1 MLDLVEISA
10 LAPVIVK
17 ARTNGADTG
26 LELLDLVGAGTDGR
40 GEILCAF
47 LQDLEVEGAKGDRK
61 VRVRRGQDGLHL
73 IVVDLLPLLYHRDQ
87 RRGVGN
93 RVRAEVTV
101 HRIDDVVGGQG
112 FAVMEFNA
120 LADLEGP
127 LGSRVI
133 RQNLFSQLGLV
144 SQFLGQAGQR
154 AIEHPAAE
162 VVDGRCVE
170 SRVERI
176 VRTVL
181 VTCEYYATATL
192 RRVGPGIGDT
202 GKQRTGGGGRSTGSH
217 HVVHEVATADALL
230 DHVEEPCAVS
240 WAQRF
245 EHGIIALFRH
255 KSPLCLTLFSRCN
268 YALKNK
274 NRNMK
279 KSDGSTAG
287 RGENIKNTT
296 NCSGKDPLIRACQTE
311 WVIYQQ
317 MSLKLYASPSAIA
330 RTQYL

>member
-1 MLDLVEISA
+1 MLDLVEIST

-26 LELLDLVGAGTDGR
+26 LELLDLVGACTDGR
-40 GEILCAF
+40 GEILGAF
-47 LQDLEVEGAKGDRK
+47 LQDLKVEGAKGDRK
-61 VRVRRGQDGLHL
+61 VRVRRRQDGLHL

-87 RRGVGN
+87 RGGVGN

-112 FAVMEFNA
+112 FAVMEFDT

-133 RQNLFSQLGLV
+133 RQNLFSQLRLV

-162 VVDGRCVE
+162 VVGGRCVE

-181 VTCEYYATATL
+181 VTCEYYATTTL
-192 RRVGPGIGDT
+192 WRVGPGIGDT
-202 GKQRTGGGGRSTGSH
+202 GKQRTGGGSRSTGSH
-217 HVVHEVATADALL
+217 HVVHEVATADAVL

-255 KSPLCLTLFSRCN
+255 KYPLCLMLLSPWK
-268 YALKNK
+268 YALK
-274 NRNMK
+274 
-279 KSDGSTAG
+279 
-287 RGENIKNTT
+287 
-296 NCSGKDPLIRACQTE
+296 
-311 WVIYQQ
+311 
-317 MSLKLYASPSAIA
+317 
-330 RTQYL
+330 